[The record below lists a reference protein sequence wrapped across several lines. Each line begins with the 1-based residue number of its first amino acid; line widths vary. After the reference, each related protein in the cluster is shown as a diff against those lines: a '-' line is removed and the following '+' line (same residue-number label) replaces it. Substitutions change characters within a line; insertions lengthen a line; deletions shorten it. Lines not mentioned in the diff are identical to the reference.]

1 MFFRKV
7 YQLLLS
13 KGESTLGFLDDLL
26 GQVLGDASTASSTNV
41 PRRDSF
47 NGQRYTTRDVT
58 LRHLYEKIY
67 FDFGL
72 TPPRNLKDG
81 QNVPVS
87 VWNFGSKVTS
97 FEIHGNILSP
107 TSFLERGWGSPF
119 HRIDREIPIPSG
131 RVWAFDTTR
140 LHEGILAG
148 SISYPSNE
156 DYARSE
162 EYLKIL
168 RTVGIAPVG
177 VLHTVP
183 EVKLDF
189 GNIWSQYGI
198 PDRIFVSLN
207 SAYPL
212 SEGQLRRVNELILHT
227 YNRSDAPPVT
237 ADYSMDVTAGSITL
251 VMRETNV
258 QPAQQAPQAPTNA
271 PQAAPANQAD
281 PDDGFPYD
289 FYRGL
294 GLINDDNTVTVPSML
309 GPVNA
314 DMRDPLVKQFLL
326 EYKPEG

>member
-1 MFFRKV
+1 M
-7 YQLLLS
+7 
-13 KGESTLGFLDDLL
+13 GFLGDLL
-26 GQVLGDASTASSTNV
+26 GQVLGDASTASSSNV

-47 NGQRYTTRDVT
+47 NGQRYTTGNLT
-58 LRHLYEKIY
+58 LRNLYEKIY

-81 QNVPVS
+81 QTVPVS
-87 VWNFGSKVTS
+87 VWNFGNKVTS

-107 TSFLERGWGSPF
+107 ASFLERGWGSPF

-140 LHEGILAG
+140 LHEGILTG

-183 EVKLDF
+183 EIQLDF

-198 PDRIFVSLN
+198 PDRIFISLN
-207 SAYPL
+207 AAYPL

-227 YNRSDAPPVT
+227 YNRSDSPPVT
-237 ADYSMDVTAGSITL
+237 ADYTMNITDGTVTLT
-251 VMRETNV
+251 MRETNV
-258 QPAQQAPQAPTNA
+258 PQQQSPEPEMPQQQAAQH
-271 PQAAPANQAD
+271 QSAPASD

-294 GLINDDNTVTVPSML
+294 GLINADNTVTVPSML

-314 DMRDPLVKQFLL
+314 DMRDPLVKRFLL
-326 EYKPEG
+326 EYKPES

>member
-1 MFFRKV
+1 M
-7 YQLLLS
+7 
-13 KGESTLGFLDDLL
+13 GFLGDLL
-26 GQVLGDASTASSTNV
+26 GEFLGDASTASSANV

-47 NGQRYTTRDVT
+47 NGQRYTTGAVA
-58 LRHLYEKIY
+58 LRNLYEKTY

-81 QNVPVS
+81 QTVPMS
-87 VWNFGSKVTS
+87 VWSFGSKVTS

-107 TSFLERGWGSPF
+107 ANFLDRGWSSPF
-119 HRIDREIPIPSG
+119 HRIDREIPIPAG

-140 LHEGILAG
+140 LHESILTG

-183 EVKLDF
+183 EVQLDF
-189 GNIWSQYGI
+189 GDIWSQYRI
-198 PDRIFVSLN
+198 PDRIFISLN
-207 SAYPL
+207 SSYPL

-251 VMRETNV
+251 TMRETNA
-258 QPAQQAPQAPTNA
+258 QPRQQAQPTAPKSE
-271 PQAAPANQAD
+271 PA
-281 PDDGFPYD
+281 DGFPYD

-294 GLINDDNTVTVPSML
+294 GLIDEDDMVNVPSILGDITVPMT
-309 GPVNA
+309 N
-314 DMRDPLVKQFLL
+314 FLAKEHL
-326 EYKPEG
+326 MNYKPGN

>member
-1 MFFRKV
+1 MGQFF
-7 YQLLLS
+7 
-13 KGESTLGFLDDLL
+13 
-26 GQVLGDASTASSTNV
+26 GDASTASSSNV

-47 NGQRYTTRDVT
+47 NGQRYSTNNLT

-81 QNVPVS
+81 QTVPVS

-97 FEIHGNILSP
+97 FEIQGNILSP
-107 TSFLERGWGSPF
+107 ANFLDRGWNSPF
-119 HRIDREIPIPSG
+119 QRINREIPIPTG

-140 LHEGILAG
+140 LHESILTG

-177 VLHTVP
+177 VLHSVP

-189 GNIWSQYGI
+189 GNIWSQYRI
-198 PDRIFVSLN
+198 PDRIFISLN

-212 SEGQLRRVNELILHT
+212 AEVQLRRLNELILHT

-251 VMRETNV
+251 TMRETNA
-258 QPAQQAPQAPTNA
+258 QPRQQTQPPEPKAE
-271 PQAAPANQAD
+271 PA
-281 PDDGFPYD
+281 DGFPYD

-294 GLINDDNTVTVPSML
+294 GLIDKDDMVSVPSILGLITVPMTNVL
-309 GPVNA
+309 AKEHMMN
-314 DMRDPLVKQFLL
+314 
-326 EYKPEG
+326 YKPGN

>member
-1 MFFRKV
+1 M
-7 YQLLLS
+7 
-13 KGESTLGFLDDLL
+13 GFLGDLL
-26 GQVLGDASTASSTNV
+26 GQVLGDASTASSSNV

-47 NGQRYTTRDVT
+47 NGQRYTTGNLT
-58 LRHLYEKIY
+58 LRNLYEKIY

-81 QNVPVS
+81 QTVPVS
-87 VWNFGSKVTS
+87 VWNFGNKVTS

-107 TSFLERGWGSPF
+107 ASFLERGWGSPF

-140 LHEGILAG
+140 LHEGILTG

-183 EVKLDF
+183 EVQLDF
-189 GNIWSQYGI
+189 GYIWSQYGI
-198 PDRIFVSLN
+198 PDRIFISLN

-237 ADYSMDVTAGSITL
+237 ADYTMNITDGTVTLT
-251 VMRETNV
+251 VRETNV
-258 QPAQQAPQAPTNA
+258 PQKQSPEPEMPQQQAAQH
-271 PQAAPANQAD
+271 QSAPASD

-294 GLINDDNTVTVPSML
+294 GLINADNTVTVPSML

-314 DMRDPLVKQFLL
+314 DMRDPLVKRFLL
-326 EYKPEG
+326 EYKPES